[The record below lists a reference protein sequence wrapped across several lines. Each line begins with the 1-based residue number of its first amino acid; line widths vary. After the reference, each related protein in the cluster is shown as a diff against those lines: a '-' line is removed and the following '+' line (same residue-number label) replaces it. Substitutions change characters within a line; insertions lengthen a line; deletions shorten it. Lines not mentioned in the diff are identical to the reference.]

1 MIGLQYARA
10 RGSGARAYIENLHT
24 DRGYR
29 STSAEAPRRP
39 LVSELPAAVSAISV
53 QKNFYSEQVWLT
65 HDYYKW
71 TLRTGKLAQ
80 CKCFIG
86 RRYGDRAVKALQ
98 PLQKGIGL
106 GVKWHKSPEPLAVL
120 GLTPAPLDRNGCGDG
135 VHLRAHV

>member
-24 DRGYR
+24 DSGYR

-39 LVSELPAAVSAISV
+39 LVERTSGSRISV
-53 QKNFYSEQVWLT
+53 QKNFYIEQVWLT
-65 HDYYKW
+65 HEYYIW

-106 GVKWHKSPEPLAVL
+106 GVNSIGPETPHTKFHKSQRSS
-120 GLTPAPLDRNGCGDG
+120 DM
-135 VHLRAHV
+135 

>member
-1 MIGLQYARA
+1 MERTS
-10 RGSGARAYIENLHT
+10 GSR
-24 DRGYR
+24 
-29 STSAEAPRRP
+29 
-39 LVSELPAAVSAISV
+39 ISV
-53 QKNFYSEQVWLT
+53 QKNVYTEQVWLT

-106 GVKWHKSPEPLAVL
+106 GVNP
-120 GLTPAPLDRNGCGDG
+120 
-135 VHLRAHV
+135 